1 MRHRLAH
8 RVGRSS
14 QATPAAVDKPQGA
27 SHTEFLTL
35 PRSVAPF
42 QGLRQSRCAD
52 LPKVIFALEIV
63 WPSALIT
70 TSSATGLRRFAK
82 NHLII
87 VSQQFGS
94 GRAEKQG

>member
-1 MRHRLAH
+1 M
-8 RVGRSS
+8 
-14 QATPAAVDKPQGA
+14 
-27 SHTEFLTL
+27 
-35 PRSVAPF
+35 
-42 QGLRQSRCAD
+42 
-52 LPKVIFALEIV
+52 VIFALEIV
-63 WPSALIT
+63 WPYALIT